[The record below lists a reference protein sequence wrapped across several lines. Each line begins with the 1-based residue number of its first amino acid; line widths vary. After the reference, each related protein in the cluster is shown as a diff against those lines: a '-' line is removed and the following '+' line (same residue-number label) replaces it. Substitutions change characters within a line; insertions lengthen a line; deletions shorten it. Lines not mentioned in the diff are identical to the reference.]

1 MLTLH
6 HVMIIMRRKEDEEE
20 NNLERG
26 KAKEGRRQEGL
37 DPLRLEE
44 IFALE
49 HESYWSSE
57 FGSALF
63 VFAKLLSSQSILT
76 SFLL

>member
-1 MLTLH
+1 M
-6 HVMIIMRRKEDEEE
+6 DEEE
-20 NNLERG
+20 NNQARR
-26 KAKEGRRQEGL
+26 KAKEGRRQGGL

-49 HESYWSSE
+49 RESLDQNCLYLQNYHHRS
-57 FGSALF
+57 L
-63 VFAKLLSSQSILT
+63 ILT

>member
-1 MLTLH
+1 M
-6 HVMIIMRRKEDEEE
+6 DEEE
-20 NNLERG
+20 NNQARR

-37 DPLRLEE
+37 DPLHLEE

-49 HESYWSSE
+49 RESYWASE
-57 FGSALF
+57 FGSELF

-76 SFLL
+76 SFSL

>member
-1 MLTLH
+1 MDEKEN
-6 HVMIIMRRKEDEEE
+6 INPERR
-20 NNLERG
+20 

-49 HESYWSSE
+49 RESYWSSE
-57 FGSALF
+57 FGSEL
-63 VFAKLLSSQSILT
+63 VIFAKLLSSQSIL
-76 SFLL
+76 L